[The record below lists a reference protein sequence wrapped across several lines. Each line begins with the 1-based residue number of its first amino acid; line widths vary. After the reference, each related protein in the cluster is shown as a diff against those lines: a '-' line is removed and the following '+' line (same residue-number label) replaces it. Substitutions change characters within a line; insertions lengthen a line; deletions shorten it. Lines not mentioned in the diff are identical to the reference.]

1 MKWYEDYN
9 TVLQKFETAGEFMDE
24 TEFYFTSDHKKQLH
38 CIGCIKKFAQPY
50 WVGYCDN
57 PDGCEYVTAKEMFEA
72 KIFDKRSIKD
82 RWHELVMVN
91 IGGIPA
97 DDYHPATVK
106 RLSAD

>member
-38 CIGCIKKFAQPY
+38 CIGC
-50 WVGYCDN
+50 
-57 PDGCEYVTAKEMFEA
+57 EYVTAKEMFEA
-72 KIFDKRSIKD
+72 KIFDKRSIND

-97 DDYHPATVK
+97 DDYHPATAK